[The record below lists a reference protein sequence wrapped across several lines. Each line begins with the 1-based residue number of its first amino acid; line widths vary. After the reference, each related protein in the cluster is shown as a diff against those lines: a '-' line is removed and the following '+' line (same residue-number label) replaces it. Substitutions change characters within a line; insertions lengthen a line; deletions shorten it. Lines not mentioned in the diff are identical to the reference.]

1 MRTSMHRTP
10 RLFLFGCS
18 ALLLI
23 FLPLSTLSAQQY
35 LGNARQR
42 CQGPV
47 TVTTS
52 GGALQVRPFEARSA
66 EVSNSTV
73 RWQCLDQQQGSEIQ
87 CPPNT
92 NKVLVDRSQGGSIF
106 SIICLQ
112 K

>member
-1 MRTSMHRTP
+1 MRTGVHRIP
-10 RLFLFGCS
+10 RLFLFHCS
-18 ALLLI
+18 ALLV
-23 FLPLSTLSAQQY
+23 FLLPWDTLSAQQY

-47 TVTTS
+47 TVTTQR
-52 GGALQVRPFEARSA
+52 GALQVRPFEARSA
-66 EVSNSTV
+66 EVNNSTV
-73 RWQCLDQQQGSEIQ
+73 RWQCVDQSSEIQ

-92 NKVLVDRSQGGSIF
+92 NQVLVDRSQGGSIF

>member
-1 MRTSMHRTP
+1 MCAGVKLTP
-10 RLFLFGCS
+10 G
-18 ALLLI
+18 LLLSLFTALI
-23 FLPLSTLSAQQY
+23 FAVLPQTSWAQQY

-52 GGALQVRPFEARSA
+52 GGSMQVQPFESRAG
-66 EVSNSTV
+66 EVGGPV
-73 RWQCLDQQQGSEIQ
+73 RWQCAEGSSGEVP
-87 CPPNT
+87 CPAGT

>member
-1 MRTSMHRTP
+1 MTGQTFAFRS
-10 RLFLFGCS
+10 FLFCGC
-18 ALLLI
+18 ALLLW
-23 FLPLSTLSAQQY
+23 LAVPATPSAQQY

-42 CQGPV
+42 CSGPV
-47 TVTTS
+47 TVTTP

-66 EVSNSTV
+66 EIGDAKV
-73 RWQCLDQQQGSEIQ
+73 RWQCPEQEASEIE
-87 CPPNT
+87 CPPGT

>member
-1 MRTSMHRTP
+1 MRTGVHRIS
-10 RLFLFGCS
+10 RLFLFHCS
-18 ALLLI
+18 ALLVFL
-23 FLPLSTLSAQQY
+23 LPLDTLSAQQY

-42 CQGPV
+42 CQGAV
-47 TVTTS
+47 TVTTP

-73 RWQCLDQQQGSEIQ
+73 RWQCLDQPQPSEIQ

>member
-1 MRTSMHRTP
+1 MTTGMTLAY
-10 RLFLFGCS
+10 RLFLFCGS
-18 ALLLI
+18 GLMLLL
-23 FLPLSTLSAQQY
+23 LVPGQLAAQQY

-42 CQGPV
+42 CQGAV
-47 TVTTS
+47 TVTTA

-66 EVSNSTV
+66 ELGNATV
-73 RWQCLDQQQGSEIQ
+73 RWECPGQPASEIQ

-92 NKVLVDRSQGGSIF
+92 NKVLIDRSQGGSIF

>member
-1 MRTSMHRTP
+1 MTTGMTCTP
-10 RLFLFGCS
+10 RSFLFRSAAVLLFLVP
-18 ALLLI
+18 AHNVW
-23 FLPLSTLSAQQY
+23 AQQY

-47 TVTTS
+47 TVTTP

-66 EVSNSTV
+66 EVNNSSV
-73 RWQCLDQQQGSEIQ
+73 HWQCSDQPQPAEIQ

>member
-1 MRTSMHRTP
+1 MTTGMTFAY
-10 RLFLFGCS
+10 RLFLFCGS
-18 ALLLI
+18 GLMLLL
-23 FLPLSTLSAQQY
+23 LVPGELGAQQY

-42 CQGPV
+42 CQGAV
-47 TVTTS
+47 TVMTP

-66 EVSNSTV
+66 EVGDATV
-73 RWQCLDQQQGSEIQ
+73 RWQCPDQGASEIQ

-92 NKVLVDRSQGGSIF
+92 NKVLIDRSQGGSIF